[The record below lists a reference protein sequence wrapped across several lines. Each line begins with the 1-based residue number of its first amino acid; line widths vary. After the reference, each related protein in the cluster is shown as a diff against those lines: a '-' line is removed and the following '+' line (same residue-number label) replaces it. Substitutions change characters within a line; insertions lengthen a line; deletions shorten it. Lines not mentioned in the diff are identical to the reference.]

1 MICKSNIQRMR
12 ISNKFKIMMKFR
24 KMMTEWQSNLAMKFN
39 NNNNL
44 KKKWLRTFK
53 LLRTRSNKKKWNKN
67 RLCKILSNNHK
78 IWVKVKG
85 NQVIIIKRLK
95 LTMRSISLINTSG
108 NKTIKRQKSK
118 LKIKM
123 AILNLNKNN

>member
-1 MICKSNIQRMR
+1 
-12 ISNKFKIMMKFR
+12 
-24 KMMTEWQSNLAMKFN
+24 MKFN

-95 LTMRSISLINTSG
+95 LTMRSINLINTSG